1 MYKKMKIPG
10 IFFFFGV
17 SSSSLV
23 GSCYLLFQE
32 YLEYRRNFNLLSERL
47 EAQTTQ
53 INKILEEV
61 CLVESLLLKRDNTFW
76 VTDFLTTF
84 SKSLVAP
91 EVLPTVLRS
100 CFLLIVFFIT
110 KRELLNLCSF
120 CSDFTWLRGLKGLPL
135 INKFFTQPVTDT
147 PDPEI
152 FGLLQNQKEL
162 ATRLGKVITKLSD
175 DQNRQFEGVMK
186 AFSAK
191 SDFDEALLHS
201 VLANFSNKILL
212 EIREN
217 KADTESRVLSELES
231 LKTCLTDISVVNE
244 TLLSKSAPNDVLAL
258 PSMAPST
265 NLHEEFSAL
274 VAALPKDQ
282 FSL

>member
-1 MYKKMKIPG
+1 MKIPG

-120 CSDFTWLRGLKGLPL
+120 CSDFTWLKGLPFM
-135 INKFFTQPVTDT
+135 NKFFTQPVIDT
-147 PDPEI
+147 PHSEI

-162 ATRLGKVITKLSD
+162 ARSLGKAITILSD
-175 DQNRQFEGVMK
+175 DQNRQFEGVMN

-191 SDFDEALLHS
+191 SEFDDALLHS
-201 VLANFSNKILL
+201 VLANFCNKILL

-258 PSMAPST
+258 PSMAPQ
-265 NLHEEFSAL
+265 NLHADFAAL
-274 VAALPKDQ
+274 VASLPEDQ
-282 FSL
+282 FST